1 MSSLPDPSTLARLVS
16 NVTETMCHASFVPAG
31 DSERGESVCGR
42 MALLPIRGSRDI
54 SIVLSC
60 DQSGARAL
68 AAGLFGCP
76 LDEVSPEMTDDAV
89 AELLNMVGG
98 QITSAMSLDQALG
111 LPRRTSLAELAEGQG
126 VGINDSVLLRSEG
139 SVDLKLW
146 IFERAAVT
154 PPKVPSGSR
163 RWTVRSLIQK
173 LNGAR

>member
-1 MSSLPDPSTLARLVS
+1 MARLVS

-42 MALLPIRGSRDI
+42 MALLPIRGARDI

-60 DQSGARAL
+60 DQPGARAL

-76 LDEVSPEMTDDAV
+76 QDEVSPEMIDDAV

-98 QITSAMSLDQALG
+98 QITSALSLDQALG
-111 LPRRTSLAELAEGQG
+111 LPRRTSLAELAGGQG
-126 VGINDSVLLRSEG
+126 VGIDDSVLLRSDG

-146 IFERAAVT
+146 IFERAAAA
-154 PPKVPSGSR
+154 PPKAAAGSG

-173 LNGAR
+173 LSGAR